1 VSKGNPD
8 FSDFYRATF
17 GPVSGAARAFCGNA
31 DVAHESTQEAFAKAF
46 ARWPRLAQQQWAQAW
61 VTTTA
66 LNLCRRRL
74 RRRPPV
80 ASDAQTVAGPTT
92 DRIELLTALRA
103 LPDRQRQAVV
113 LHYLADCPVAT
124 VADLMGLSEGT
135 VKSHLFK
142 ARAALRKSLEVRHA

>member
-1 VSKGNPD
+1 MSTNQD
-8 FSDFYRATF
+8 FSDFYRAAF
-17 GPVSGAARAFCGNA
+17 APVSAAARAFCGSA

-74 RRRPPV
+74 RHLPPPIHGGLPIL
-80 ASDAQTVAGPTT
+80 GPTS
-92 DRIELLTALRA
+92 DRVELLTALRA
-103 LPDRQRQAVV
+103 LPERQRQATV
-113 LHYLADCPVAT
+113 LYYLADCPVAT